1 MRSEDTSQPRRCWD
15 RSGLVAETKGAP
27 STPIADGLAI
37 IRYHIVLIAM
47 AATLAFGWLMT
58 DAYPWAL
65 ALVAGLDWF
74 LINLLN
80 RVTDLDEDLAN
91 GIQGTER
98 VARQKRAVTIASF
111 ALLFGSFASHLWLPE
126 LTPLR
131 IAVQTIGMAY
141 NYRLVPTL
149 RGMARLKELYF
160 FKNFGSACIFV
171 LTCFGYPLARTG
183 WAPSMSWP
191 AIAALVAFFLL
202 FEITFEILYDLRD
215 LPGDTAAKIPTYP
228 VVHGPVAARRII
240 DALLI
245 ASGVVLV
252 IALGSGA
259 LGVREGL
266 MLAAPL
272 GQRVLYP
279 GRVARGLTSADCIF
293 LTHVGSAE
301 LMLYLLGTACWSAA
315 GLPANIY
322 LR

>member
-1 MRSEDTSQPRRCWD
+1 VTAATEK
-15 RSGLVAETKGAP
+15 A

-58 DAYPWAL
+58 DERPWAL

-111 ALLFGSFASHLWLPE
+111 ALLVGSFASHVWMPA

-141 NYRLVPTL
+141 NYRLVPTP
-149 RGMARLKELYF
+149 RGMARLKEVYF

-171 LTCFGYPLARTG
+171 LTCFGYPLASAG
-183 WAPSMSWP
+183 WAPTMSWA
-191 AIAALVAFFLL
+191 AILTLVVFFLL
-202 FEITFEILYDLRD
+202 FEITFEVLYDLRD
-215 LPGDTAAKIPTYP
+215 LPGDAAAKIPTYP
-228 VVHGPVAARRII
+228 VVHGPIVARQII

-245 ASGVVLV
+245 GSALVL
-252 IALGSGA
+252 ALGLGA
-259 LGVREGL
+259 GAIGVREGL
-266 MLAAPL
+266 MLAAPV
-272 GQRVLYP
+272 GQRLLYP
-279 GRVARGLTSADCIF
+279 SRVARGLTSADCIL
-293 LTHVGSAE
+293 LTHVGTLE
-301 LMLYLLGTACWSAA
+301 LLLYLAGTACWSAA

>member
-1 MRSEDTSQPRRCWD
+1 M
-15 RSGLVAETKGAP
+15 AETNAP
-27 STPIADGLAI
+27 TPIADGLAI

-58 DAYPWAL
+58 DERPWAL
-65 ALVAGLDWF
+65 ALIAGLDWF

-98 VARQKRAVTIASF
+98 VVRHKRAVTAASF
-111 ALLFGSFASHLWLPE
+111 ALLFGSFATHLWFPA

-141 NYRLVPTL
+141 NYRLVPTP

-171 LTCFGYPLARTG
+171 LTCFGYPLANAG
-183 WAPSMSWP
+183 WTPTMSWP
-191 AIAALVAFFLL
+191 GVAALIAFFLL

-215 LPGDTAAKIPTYP
+215 LPGDAAANIPTYP
-228 VVHGPVAARRII
+228 VVHGAAASRRII
-240 DALLI
+240 DALLV
-245 ASGVVLV
+245 ASGAVLV
-252 IALGSGA
+252 IALGAGA

-266 MLAAPL
+266 MLAAPV
-272 GQRVLYP
+272 GQRLLYP
-279 GRVARGLTSADCIF
+279 ARVARGLTSADCIF
-293 LTHVGSAE
+293 LTHVGTAE
-301 LMLYLLGTACWSAA
+301 LLVYLIGTACWSAS

-322 LR
+322 VR

>member
-1 MRSEDTSQPRRCWD
+1 MTETNRRGGTSI
-15 RSGLVAETKGAP
+15 L
-27 STPIADGLAI
+27 ADGLAI

-58 DAYPWAL
+58 DQRPWAL
-65 ALVAGLDWF
+65 ALIAGLDWF

-111 ALLFGSFASHLWLPE
+111 ALLFGSFVSHLWFPA

-141 NYRLVPTL
+141 NYRVVPTP

-160 FKNFGSACIFV
+160 FKNFGSACIFI
-171 LTCFGYPLARTG
+171 LTCFGYPLAEAG
-183 WAPSMSWP
+183 WTPMMSWT
-191 AIAALVAFFLL
+191 AVAALVAFFLL

-215 LPGDTAAKIPTYP
+215 LPGDAAAKIPTYP
-228 VVHGPVAARRII
+228 VAHGPAVALRII
-240 DALLI
+240 DGLLI
-245 ASGVVLV
+245 GSAVVL
-252 IALGSGA
+252 ALGLATGT

-279 GRVARGLTSADCIF
+279 SRVARGLTSADCIL
-293 LTHVGSAE
+293 LTHVGTVE
-301 LMLYLLGTACWSAA
+301 LALYLIGTACWSAA
-315 GLPANIY
+315 GLPANVF